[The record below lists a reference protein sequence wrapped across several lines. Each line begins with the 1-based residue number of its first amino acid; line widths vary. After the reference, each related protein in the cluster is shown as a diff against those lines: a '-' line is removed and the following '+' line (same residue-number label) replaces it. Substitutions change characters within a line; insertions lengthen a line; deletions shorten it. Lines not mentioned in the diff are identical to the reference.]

1 MTEQSQLGRIEAI
14 VLQNAQAIQQSNER
28 MGRIEAMVVE
38 DTQAI
43 ASNHQSVTELT
54 ETVRQQ
60 GERQESILYETQR
73 LLRNVGEKV
82 DRADA
87 TSQANR
93 TSLETLVRM
102 MQAIQVDIL
111 RLQNDVKGL
120 QIENQRIVYHLFGE
134 TR

>member
-1 MTEQSQLGRIEAI
+1 MTEQSQLDRIEAI
-14 VLQNAQAIQQSNER
+14 VLQNA
-28 MGRIEAMVVE
+28 
-38 DTQAI
+38 QAI

-134 TR
+134 ARSQSPDLIIEQY